1 MRPGSN
7 ARPFLFVAARRGGDD
22 AGRFWSGEAL
32 PYRGRGK
39 LSPVGWQARP
49 GKFAAIPFRFDF
61 LTYIM
66 INHARADNDRVGS
79 GQIFDV
85 SDVLYKTGLARG

>member
-1 MRPGSN
+1 MPGRFCLWLH
-7 ARPFLFVAARRGGDD
+7 AVAAMTR
-22 AGRFWSGEAL
+22 AGSGPAKPL
-32 PYRGRGK
+32 PYRGGGK

-49 GKFAAIPFRFDF
+49 GKFTAIPFRFDF